1 MGGMPEQAKSPE
13 RGQTNMNPKK
23 LFVISI
29 AFTLVILA
37 AGCKTSGP
45 EPQATSTD
53 FQWQVDQ
60 FADLRILRY
69 QVPGFEE
76 LTPSQKELV
85 YYLGEAA
92 LCGRDIIFDQ
102 NYKHNLRIRRVLD
115 AIVEGYKGDRT
126 DPQWAKFMVYVKR
139 VWFSNGIHHHYSN
152 DKFIPDFSFDYF
164 ASLAK
169 GSQGVDFPLA
179 SGEALEDLLAFLEP
193 ILFDPNV
200 DAKKVS
206 QDSTKDLVTESA
218 VNFYEGVTQ
227 EEVEEYYGRIA
238 DKGDPTPI
246 SYGLNSRVVKKNGEV
261 VEEVASANGLY
272 APAIDKIIFW
282 LNKAA
287 GVAENDQQRKVIEK
301 LVEYYG
307 NGNLETFDEYN
318 ILWVSDLDS
327 MVDFV
332 NGFIEVYSDPLGMK
346 ASWEAL
352 VNFKDLEATKRADK
366 ISANAQW
373 FEDNSPVDPRFKKK
387 EVKGVSAKIITAAML
402 GGDCYPSTPIGINLP
417 NANWIRKNHGSKSVT
432 LENITRAY
440 DQSSLNSGFGQEFS
454 YSEESLE
461 RAKKYGALAGNIHTD
476 LHEVLGH
483 GSGQLLPGVSPE
495 ALKNYHSP
503 IEESRADLFAF
514 YYLMDPKMVELGLLP
529 SLDAAKA
536 DYDSSIRN
544 GLMTQLTRIE
554 PGKTVEQAHMRGR
567 AMVSHWVYE
576 KGKPDNVISREI
588 KDGKTYFVINDYE
601 KLRVLYGE
609 LLKEVQRITSEG
621 DYEAAR
627 DLVEN
632 YGVQVDQDLHRE
644 VLERYRKLNLA
655 PYAGFINPVYTP
667 VIENGK
673 MVDVTIGYANDYVK
687 QMLRYG
693 RDYSFLR

>member
-1 MGGMPEQAKSPE
+1 MKSSKALILSLSVAL
-13 RGQTNMNPKK
+13 M
-23 LFVISI
+23 VI
-29 AFTLVILA
+29 A
-37 AGCKTSGP
+37 AGCKKPAP
-45 EPQATSTD
+45 EPQAAAAAD
-53 FQWQVDQ
+53 FKWQVDQ

-76 LTPSQKELV
+76 LSPAQKELV

-102 NYKHNLRIRRVLD
+102 NYKHNLKIRRTLD
-115 AIVEGYKGDRT
+115 AVVEGFKGDRT
-126 DPQWAKFMVYVKR
+126 DSQWEKFMVYVKR

-152 DKFIPDFSFDYF
+152 DKFIPDFSPEYF
-164 ASLAK
+164 ASLIK
-169 GSQGVDFPLA
+169 GSEGVEFPLA
-179 SGEALEDLLAFLEP
+179 SGETLDGLVAFLQP
-193 ILFDPNV
+193 ILFDPTV

-227 EEVEEYYGRIA
+227 AEVEKYYASIA
-238 DKGDPTPI
+238 DKDDPTPI
-246 SYGLNSRVVKKNGEV
+246 SYGLNSRVVKQNGKV
-261 VEEVASANGLY
+261 AEEVASAEGLY
-272 APAIDKIIFW
+272 GPAIEKIIFW
-282 LNKAA
+282 LEKAA
-287 GVAENDQQRKVIEK
+287 AVAENDQQRKVIEK
-301 LVEYYG
+301 LIEYYRT
-307 NGNLETFDEYN
+307 GNLEIFDEYN
-318 ILWVSDLDS
+318 ILWVNDLAS

-332 NGFIEVYSDPLGMK
+332 NGFIEVYSDPMGMK

-352 VNFKDLEATKRADK
+352 VNFKDLEATKRVEL
-366 ISANAQW
+366 ISENAQW

-432 LENITRAY
+432 LENITYAY

-454 YSEESLE
+454 YSPEILE
-461 RAKKYGALAGNIHTD
+461 RAKKYGAFAGNIHTD

-483 GSGQLLPGVSPE
+483 GSGQLSPGVSSE

-503 IEESRADLFAF
+503 IEESRADLFAL
-514 YYLMDPKMVELGLLP
+514 YYLMDPKLVELGLFP
-529 SLDAAKA
+529 SLEAAKA
-536 DYDSSIRN
+536 DYDSGIRN

-554 PGKTVEQAHMRGR
+554 PGKTIEQAHMRGR

-576 KGKPDNVISREI
+576 KGKPDNVISREV
-588 KDGKTYFVINDYE
+588 KEGKTYFVINDYE
-601 KLRVLYGE
+601 KLRALYGE

-627 DLVEN
+627 DLVET
-632 YGVQVDQDLHRE
+632 YGVQVEPELHKE

-655 PYAGFINPVYTP
+655 PYGGFMNPVYTP
-667 VIENGK
+667 VMENGK
-673 MVDVTIGYANDYVK
+673 MVDVKIDYPDDYVK

-693 RDYSFLR
+693 KEYSFLK